1 MSLEFRLLRHFV
13 TLCELRSFARAAPAL
28 GLSQPALSRSI
39 QSLERQIGSQLVVRA
54 PSGVTPTDVGRVLAQ
69 RAREILQLSED
80 LDRDLMLKSTLQS
93 GHVAVGA
100 GPFPAETV
108 FVAALSR
115 FISEHPLIQ
124 VRLQV
129 RGWDELLS
137 RLRAR
142 EIDFFVAETSTM
154 QREVDI
160 EIQPLNEHPVY
171 IVSRADHPLVHAVE
185 CSLEDV
191 LAYPMAAMA
200 KVPPRVLQP
209 TLSVLRRSSE
219 AQRRFPAIEDMT
231 LSAIKRMMLGS
242 DVVSALPLPCVRDE
256 LRSGTLVAL
265 LTKPWLR
272 LSYGVITL
280 KAHPMSPAAQRLRE
294 FITTE
299 EVALTELE
307 RQMIAEWTVG
317 STRKR
322 RRAAARSA
330 STP

>member
-1 MSLEFRLLRHFV
+1 MSLELRVLRHFV

-28 GLSQPALSRSI
+28 KLSQPALSRSI

-80 LDRDLMLKSTLQS
+80 LDRDLMLKSTLRS

-100 GPFPAETV
+100 GPYPAETV

-115 FISEHPLIQ
+115 FVSEHPLVQ

-129 RGWDELLS
+129 RAWDELLP

-154 QREVDI
+154 QREVDL

-171 IVSRADHPLVHAVE
+171 FVARAGHPLAAADHRTLK
-185 CSLEDV
+185 DI
-191 LAYPMAAMA
+191 LAYPVAVMSRI
-200 KVPPRVLQP
+200 PPRILQP
-209 TLSVLRRSSE
+209 MLATRRSGT
-219 AQRRFPAIEDMT
+219 AARPVPAIETTT
-231 LSAIKRMMLGS
+231 LSAIKRMLRES
-242 DVVSALPLPCVRDE
+242 DVVSAVPLPCIRDE
-256 LRSGTLVAL
+256 LQSGTLVAL
-265 LTKPWLR
+265 TTEPWLH
-272 LSYGVITL
+272 LSYGVVTL
-280 KAHPMSPAAQRLRE
+280 KAHPLSSAARRLCE

-299 EVALTELE
+299 EIALSGLE
-307 RQMIAEWTVG
+307 RQMIAERTVG

-322 RRAAARSA
+322 RRTAARSD